1 MLAGKFRSSR
11 CSAEI
16 SAKIISLK
24 KIYTNG
30 DMQTNSKAQGQ
41 LVRSLGLFSAIILV
55 VSSIIGSGIFKK
67 VAPMSAELLSPGLVL
82 FCWLLAGVVSLF
94 GALSNAE
101 VAGLLADSGG
111 EYVYY
116 RRIYGRLFAFLYGWA
131 SFAVIRSA
139 SIASIAYVFAQS
151 FNSLYALPVLPPQI
165 ARISLLGIFQPF
177 DNFGVKLL
185 AISLV
190 WLLTGVNYRGLRFGG
205 GVSSVVTGTVVVG
218 IVLIVVAGL
227 TVGGGS
233 WVNIQTNAPDYVS
246 RSWTDP
252 SLMNTIF
259 TAMLAAF
266 WGYEGWSSLG
276 YIGGEIKNPNRNI
289 PLALTFGVLSV
300 IVIYLAVNFTYLYV
314 LPVTDFVQI
323 HDSKNTIA
331 AVAVVNSFWG
341 KTGVLL
347 ISLLI
352 LIATFGCTN
361 TTILLSSRL
370 YYKMANQ
377 GLFFK
382 KADFIHP
389 RYNTPS
395 FALVMQAG
403 WASVLVLSGSFDQL
417 TDMLIF
423 ASFIFYG
430 ATTLGVFILRRQMP
444 DAPRPYRVIGYPVVP
459 GLFIIFCILLIANTL
474 IERPR
479 EAGIGLFLIFT
490 GLPFYFYWRKNS
502 HAASEGGEI

>member
-1 MLAGKFRSSR
+1 
-11 CSAEI
+11 
-16 SAKIISLK
+16 
-24 KIYTNG
+24 
-30 DMQTNSKAQGQ
+30 MQTNPKAQGQ
-41 LVRSLGLFSAIILV
+41 LIRSLGLSSTIVLV

-116 RRIYGRLFAFLYGWA
+116 RRIYGRLFAFLFGWTN
-131 SFAVIRSA
+131 FAVIRSA

-151 FNSLYALPVLPPQI
+151 SNSLLALPVLPPEI
-165 ARISLLGIFQPF
+165 ARFSILGIFQPF

-185 AISLV
+185 AISLI
-190 WLLTGVNYRGLRFGG
+190 WLLTGINYRGLRFGEG
-205 GVSSVVTGTVVVG
+205 ISNVVTGTVVVC

-227 TVGGGS
+227 TMGGGS
-233 WVNIQTNAPDYVS
+233 WANIQTNAPDYVS

-252 SLMNTIF
+252 SLMNMIF

-289 PLALTFGVLSV
+289 PLALTFGVLAV
-300 IVIYLAVNFTYLYV
+300 IGIYLAVNFTYLYV
-314 LPVTDFVQI
+314 LPITDFVQI
-323 HDSKNTIA
+323 HESKNTIA

-361 TTILLSSRL
+361 TTILLASRL

-430 ATTLGVFILRRQMP
+430 ATTLGVFILRRRMP

-459 GLFIIFCILLIANTL
+459 GLFIIFCILLIVNTL

-502 HAASEGGEI
+502 PSPDGESGK